1 MTDFSRLK
9 RQRHMMPDDVRRALE
24 ERLYAHEV
32 VGRQQTAEAVA
43 LCRLARRVRRQCRQA
58 PVEPSSDLAVRVA
71 QLGTRVAA
79 VVLFARE
86 RQIAD
91 LEQQR
96 LGRHVVDVEGGRDDV
111 AGDHVFQ
118 SQGVHLTPQQRIDQK
133 LGGPGLELVGE
144 ELSVGEEQKN
154 IEWVID
160 FLRSPPSCDRCTNGG
175 SRSGRAP
182 GGPGRTQRPS
192 PRPYIHRWRN
202 SLGPE

>member
-9 RQRHMMPDDVRRALE
+9 RRRHMMPDDVRRALE

-58 PVEPSSDLAVRVA
+58 PVEPPSDLVVRVA
-71 QLGTRVAA
+71 QLGTRVVA

-91 LEQQR
+91 LEQHR

-111 AGDHVFQ
+111 AADHVFQ
-118 SQGVHLTPQQRIDQK
+118 SQGVHPTPQQRIDQK
-133 LGGPGLELVGE
+133 LGGPGLELVGV

-154 IEWVID
+154 IE
-160 FLRSPPSCDRCTNGG
+160 
-175 SRSGRAP
+175 
-182 GGPGRTQRPS
+182 
-192 PRPYIHRWRN
+192 
-202 SLGPE
+202 